1 MNTFEKLPKLDKN
14 GNDKFVQMISVPTSC
29 WSKNWCDRQ
38 TLLCCVCVVGFPPKL
53 IPSTTTMTGHRITQ
67 NQKKQAHVD
76 PANVTNKD
84 DIIAAQYEAS
94 LVKNA

>member
-1 MNTFEKLPKLDKN
+1 M
-14 GNDKFVQMISVPTSC
+14 
-29 WSKNWCDRQ
+29 
-38 TLLCCVCVVGFPPKL
+38 
-53 IPSTTTMTGHRITQ
+53 Q

-84 DIIAAQYEAS
+84 DIISAQYEAS